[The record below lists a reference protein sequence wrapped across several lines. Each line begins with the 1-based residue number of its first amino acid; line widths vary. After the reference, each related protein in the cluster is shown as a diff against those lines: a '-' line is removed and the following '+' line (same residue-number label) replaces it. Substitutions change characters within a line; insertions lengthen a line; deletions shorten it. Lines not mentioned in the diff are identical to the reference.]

1 MGKRGPL
8 AMVTPDEFRS
18 RTSLTLSSRSGTTL
32 KVDAAYDA
40 YYGWRTDENAG
51 KLHTALRE
59 YLVGHGGYWAHC
71 ERDKVSGGLLEW
83 LFKFTAPAPVP
94 TVLGRED
101 SLDARARA
109 RIDEYEI
116 PHSRFGVLYLL
127 GNIDIEL
134 NLLSIGL
141 EGVAA
146 VGGAVGSGLATD
158 MGKLHLKDASKGTG
172 VVVYGR
178 DVSAQQVVN
187 AGSLAFKVAPKAAPK
202 LAGIVGHRHETRARN
217 AMDTTLRVSTPIDNR
232 VSTASQLPA
241 AVPVPVEAFPATVS
255 ALMLAAEKVTEA
267 YSHGRYYGH
276 AAATG
281 MALAAPVVLT
291 GTLLADAG
299 AKLWRTIHDA
309 VVQFKDWLWNKLVTK
324 IGMSGYATTIATI
337 VKAAAK
343 FLVDM
348 LMKSAA
354 PLVGSVMELGR
365 GLARTFEAA
374 RNRIGAYLD
383 RKKIRVVAGHPEE
396 IANSIES
403 AMTQGVFMGLLD
415 VLKGVGK
422 TAVQALL
429 PGLGTLVS
437 AVMTAIEWLIKFV
450 CRLVENY
457 CIKKFLEIARGYYE
471 IEKRRATTEPST
483 DPDAKRQRPGRL
495 KPNVSPGGI
504 ITDTARFT
512 EFFKLGCEASPLVAM
527 LTLNAGICGSLM
539 TLARMFDDSGAMI
552 KVGAHGQ
559 KKNEQFDVAGRYFAR
574 LKEYGSGYLKNSGFK
589 FRARDPDNTYIK
601 GLLHHAVEH
610 HKSKFTVGG
619 AIVSFVAAA

>member
-1 MGKRGPL
+1 
-8 AMVTPDEFRS
+8 MVTPDEFRS

-40 YYGWRTDENAG
+40 YYGYRTDENAG
-51 KLHTALRE
+51 RLHAALRD

-83 LFKFTAPAPVP
+83 LFKFTAPAPAP
-94 TVLGRED
+94 TVLSRED

-134 NLLSIGL
+134 NVLSIGL

-146 VGGAVGSGLATD
+146 VGGAVGAGLSTD
-158 MGKLHLKDASKGTG
+158 MGKLHVRDSSRASGL
-172 VVVYGR
+172 VINGR
-178 DVSAQQVVN
+178 SVSAQQITT
-187 AGSLAFKVAPKAAPK
+187 AGSTLVKVAPKAAPK
-202 LAGIVGHRHETRARN
+202 VAGILGHRHEARAQAALN
-217 AMDTTLRVSTPIDNR
+217 PTLAVGTPMDNR
-232 VSTASQLPA
+232 HSTASHLPVA
-241 AVPVPVEAFPATVS
+241 EPVPVEAFPVTVS
-255 ALMLAAEKVTEA
+255 TLMLAAEKVTEA

-276 AAATG
+276 AAAVG
-281 MALAAPVVLT
+281 MALASPVVLA
-291 GTLLADAG
+291 GTLLADAA
-299 AKLWRTIHDA
+299 AKVWRTIHDA
-309 VVQFKDWLWNKLVTK
+309 VGQFKDWLMTKLAVK
-324 IGMSGYATTIATI
+324 IGMSGHGSTIATI

-343 FLVDM
+343 LLVDI

-365 GLARTFEAA
+365 GLARTFDAA
-374 RNRIGAYLD
+374 KNRIGAYLD

-396 IANSIES
+396 IANSIEG
-403 AMTQGVFMGLLD
+403 AMTQGLFMGLMD

-429 PGLGTLVS
+429 PGLGSLVS
-437 AVMTAIEWLIKFV
+437 AVMTGIEWLIKFI

-457 CIKKFLEIARGYYE
+457 CIKKFLEIARGYYD
-471 IEKRRATTEPST
+471 IEKRRAGTEPST
-483 DPDAKRQRPGRL
+483 DPEARRQRPERL

-539 TLARMFDDSGAMI
+539 TLARMFDDTGAMI
-552 KVGAHGQ
+552 KAGAHGQ
-559 KKNEQFDVAGRYFAR
+559 KKMEQFDVAGRYFAR
-574 LKEYGSGYLKNSGFK
+574 LKEYGASYLKNSGFK
-589 FRARDPDNTYIK
+589 FRPRDPANSYIL
-601 GLLHHAVEH
+601 GLLHHAVTH